1 MDSRYRFLH
10 RIKAFDEAVTQKD
23 RMSAVMVS
31 RVGAARPGSSK
42 VHFPQGWA
50 VTGAK

>member
-23 RMSAVMVS
+23 RISAVMVS
-31 RVGAARPGSSK
+31 CAGTSRLSGSQ
-42 VHFPQGWA
+42 VHRSG
-50 VTGAK
+50 G

>member
-23 RMSAVMVS
+23 RMSTVMVS

-42 VHFPQGWA
+42 VHFP
-50 VTGAK
+50 